1 MMLSR
6 LRSNPPGVNENN
18 SHSLSGR
25 FMPRIARLAAFAVLS
40 LGLFLARGAAAE
52 PAPAQ
57 TIWRLTDYVAVDYAG
72 AVADGKVLIDS
83 EYAEQNEFVATI
95 REKIGELPPTPAKED
110 LQRQSAVLV
119 AAVAAKAD
127 PRQVANL
134 AHMLGA
140 ALLAAYP
147 VPLAPKTAPD
157 LARGASL
164 YRETCMG
171 CHGATG
177 GGDGPAAASLQT
189 KPVAFADRTRA
200 RERSPFGLAQV
211 IEQGL
216 EGTAMPSF
224 ANLSADDRWALA
236 FTIGNFAFTPGEAH
250 EGETLWKD
258 REDLRKLVPDLET
271 LTQTSLSALSQK
283 IGEKDALPLLAYLR
297 ANPGAVVP
305 RNGASLALA
314 RDHIAAAVTAY
325 EAGAFK
331 PAEEE
336 ALAAYLDG
344 FEPVEP
350 LLKAHDAA
358 LMSEIEGA
366 MGEFRSMI
374 GKHAPLDE
382 IKARQ
387 TAIAGMLDKAGIA
400 LSSDNASDAANFTGA
415 FTILFREGLEALLI
429 VVAMIAFLR
438 KAERPEVLRYVH
450 MGWTVALFAGFLTW
464 VAATYLVSFSGASRE
479 LTEGA
484 GSLLAAI
491 VLLSVGIWM
500 HGKAQAGAWQLYIE
514 EKLSHA
520 LSQKSAWFLFV
531 LSFVVVYRE
540 VFETILFYMAL
551 WAEGSHGAVIAG
563 AGAGAVALVAIGWVM
578 LRWSR
583 ELSIGKF
590 FSWSSLLMA
599 LLAVVLVGKGVKGLQ
614 EAGLIDVRTLN
625 SAPSFDLL
633 GLFPTVQTVAGQ
645 GLMILALAAGFAW
658 NRRTRNL
665 TP

>member
-1 MMLSR
+1 MSR
-6 LRSNPPGVNENN
+6 T
-18 SHSLSGR
+18 
-25 FMPRIARLAAFAVLS
+25 ARLAALAL
-40 LGLFLARGAAAE
+40 LLLARGAFAE

-72 AVADGKVLIDS
+72 AVADGKILIDS
-83 EYAEQNEFVATI
+83 EYAEQSEFAATI
-95 REKIGELPPTPAKED
+95 REKIGELPATPAKAE
-110 LQRQSAVLV
+110 LQRQSEGLV

-127 PRQVANL
+127 PKQVADL
-134 AHMLGA
+134 AHKLGA
-140 ALLAAYP
+140 ALLVAYP

-157 LARGASL
+157 LARGAAL
-164 YRETCMG
+164 YRDTCLN

-177 GGDGPAAASLQT
+177 MGDGPAAAAMET

-224 ANLSADDRWALA
+224 ANLSTDDRWALA
-236 FTIGNFAFTPGEAH
+236 FAIGNFAFTPEDVKAGEK
-250 EGETLWKD
+250 LWKE
-258 REDLRKLVPDLET
+258 REDLRKLFPNLQA

-283 IGEKDALPLLAYLR
+283 VGEQDALPLLAYLR
-297 ANPGAVVP
+297 ANPSAVVP
-305 RNGASLALA
+305 QNGASLAIA
-314 RDHIAAAVTAY
+314 REHIAAAVTAY
-325 EAGAFK
+325 EALAFK
-331 PAEEE
+331 QAEDE

-344 FEPVEP
+344 FEPIEP
-350 LLKAHDAA
+350 VLKAHDAA
-358 LMSEIEGA
+358 LMTEAEGA

-374 GKHAPLDE
+374 GQRKPLEE

-387 TAIAGMLDKAGIA
+387 IAIGGMLDRADAA

-450 MGWTVALFAGFLTW
+450 MGWIVALLIGFLTW
-464 VAATYLVSFSGASRE
+464 VAATYLVSISGASRE
-479 LTEGA
+479 LTEGV
-484 GSLLAAI
+484 GSMIAAI

-500 HGKAQAGAWQLYIE
+500 HGKAQAGAWQLYIK

-520 LSQKSAWFLFV
+520 LSQKSAWFLFS

-551 WAEGSHGAVIAG
+551 WAQGSHGAVIAG
-563 AGAGAVALVAIGWVM
+563 AGAGAVALVGIGWVM

-583 ELSIGKF
+583 VLSIGKF
-590 FSWSSLLMA
+590 FSWSSILMA

-614 EAGLIDVRTLN
+614 EAGLIDVRTI
-625 SAPSFDLL
+625 SSVPSFDLL
-633 GLFPTVQTVAGQ
+633 GLFPTVQTVTGQ
-645 GLMILALAAGFAW
+645 VLMIVALVAGFAW
-658 NRRTRNL
+658 NRRRAA
-665 TP
+665 